1 MGKGVQRGVMKL
13 PEKWFRSLKIAAIGA
28 TIILVVSSLIALSTA
43 ALATAS
49 QSARTLEPI
58 DMQNLIFVWASG
70 TPSIQQQALQIC
82 RADTISAASCAD
94 ISTEVRNAWLDLMQ
108 VDPASL
114 GRIGEQDNP
123 AGRAQVYNVLV
134 GKLSSLTHRQESLFL
149 AQTRQTLQQLNASL
163 QQAHNNLTPAGTTS
177 YMVWA
182 TSFTQRSLP
191 NGLKPKTSPYVA
203 LPDAYLKY
211 ANWGKI
217 SNIPTIYQPY
227 YAPNGTKTYWSVSI
241 SSANGT
247 KNISNVLVTD
257 AGPWN
262 EDDNWWDA
270 NGTSSTLPSGCP
282 VSSTLI
288 KPDATSNPLVNGICP
303 NGQNLRRIYYYLL
316 YTHNGLPFFQP
327 SGYSPTG
334 NFTDG
339 NWPTAIPQ
347 GCSESSVASL
357 NNDGIACG
365 GGPGGY
371 NSNNGGWLRGGTYH
385 KGITNQSSIDL
396 SPAVDKALGWTYPS
410 SGIIQVNVSALP

>member
-1 MGKGVQRGVMKL
+1 MKL
-13 PEKWFRSLKIAAIGA
+13 SGNWLNFIKNSAAIIA
-28 TIILVVSSLIALSTA
+28 TITLFCSLMLTQSPATLAATPQSTR
-43 ALATAS
+43 ALAPA
-49 QSARTLEPI
+49 

-70 TPSIQQQALQIC
+70 TTSIQQKALQIC
-82 RADTISAASCAD
+82 HADTISPTNCAGISAA
-94 ISTEVRNAWLDLMQ
+94 VRNTWLDLMQ

-114 GRIGEQDNP
+114 GRIGMRENP
-123 AGRAQVYNVLV
+123 TGRAQVYNVLA
-134 GKLSSLTHRQESLFL
+134 GKLSTLTQGKESLL
-149 AQTRQTLQQLNASL
+149 LTQTQQALQQLNASL
-163 QQAHNNLTPAGTTS
+163 QQAHNHLISAGTANYT
-177 YMVWA
+177 VWA

-203 LPDAYLKY
+203 LPDAFLKF
-211 ANWGKI
+211 ANWGTL
-217 SNIPTIYQPY
+217 SNIPSIYQPY
-227 YAPNGTKTYWSVSI
+227 YAPNGTKTTWSVTI
-241 SSANGT
+241 SSPDGT

-257 AGPWN
+257 VGPWN

-270 NGTSSTLPSGCP
+270 NGTSATLPSSCP

-288 KPDATSNPLVNGICP
+288 APDATSNPLVNGICP

-316 YTHNGLPFFQP
+316 YSHNGLPFFQP

-347 GCSESSVASL
+347 GCSESTIASV
-357 NNDGIACG
+357 NNDGITCG

-371 NSNNGGWLRGGTYH
+371 NAHNGGWLRGGTYN

-396 SPAVDKALGWTYPS
+396 SPAVNKALGWTYPS
-410 SGIIQVNVSALP
+410 SGFIQVNVSALP